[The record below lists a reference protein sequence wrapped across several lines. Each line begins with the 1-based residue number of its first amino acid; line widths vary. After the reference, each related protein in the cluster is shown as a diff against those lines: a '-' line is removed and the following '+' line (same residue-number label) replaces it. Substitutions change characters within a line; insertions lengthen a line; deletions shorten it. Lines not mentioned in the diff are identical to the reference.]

1 MQSRGFQIFV
11 LIMGG
16 LILIFSAIAGFTIH
30 DSASLK
36 FLPIFGILYVL
47 YAILFFTKGRKKHEE
62 DAKKPEKKSPLM
74 RR

>member
-36 FLPIFGILYVL
+36 FLPIYGILYGLYLVL
-47 YAILFFTKGRKKHEE
+47 FITKLRKQNDK
-62 DAKKPEKKSPLM
+62 DAKKSEKKSPLI
-74 RR
+74 R

>member
-36 FLPIFGILYVL
+36 FLPIYGILYVL
-47 YAILFFTKGRKKHEE
+47 YLVLFITKLRKQNDK
-62 DAKKPEKKSPLM
+62 DAKKSEKKSPLI
-74 RR
+74 R